1 MEFTSKVPRWK
12 GKIYTA
18 DWMNWSLMVEWES
31 AVEDARQLG
40 ENASLAQFYSKLL
53 PVALKFVER
62 AEIKGLPEKLEYKDI
77 PASPKFVAFLIES
90 VTELYRLTNE
100 DEEEKKS
107 PEPS

>member
-12 GKIYTA
+12 GKIHTGEFMH
-18 DWMNWSLMVEWES
+18 WGNMVLWET

-53 PVALKFVER
+53 PIALKFVER
-62 AEIKGLPEKLEYKDI
+62 AEINGLPEKLEYKDV

-100 DEEEKKS
+100 DEEEKKL